1 MLGVPGG
8 GAFAAGR
15 VALSPGAGLLLYTD
29 GLIEGHRRDIT
40 EGLNALAATMR
51 SSAGLTAEQNCQAV
65 QASLLGGSPRA
76 GDVCVLAARF
86 TG

>member
-1 MLGVPGG
+1 
-8 GAFAAGR
+8 
-15 VALSPGAGLLLYTD
+15 
-29 GLIEGHRRDIT
+29 
-40 EGLNALAATMR
+40 MR